1 MMQTFGFY
9 SSVAAGAALV
19 SVYAAY
25 RFLLGARRNRVFS
38 DTPLVRIRS
47 AAQGYV
53 HVQGRASP
61 PPGDPITAPLSGIR
75 CVWWDY
81 QIEKRETSSQGRTSW
96 HTIDRATSVAPFTL
110 SDGDA
115 QCLVGPVGAEI
126 TPTGKD
132 VWYGDT
138 PRPLAGAPAL
148 RQILGDRDYRY
159 TERVIADGA
168 QLSVLGDLRSNSAVI
183 ETDQQVAAVLAGW
196 KKDQQSLLQRFDSN
210 HDGRIDQDE
219 WAAARAT
226 ARTQVQAGGQGSSV
240 SRISVVGQTTHGAP
254 FVITPLDARQL
265 VSREK
270 LKTALALAAGILA
283 VIVTVWAI
291 RKAIHLSP
299 ARVVSSDVK
308 TGQPGT
314 FSRM

>member
-1 MMQTFGFY
+1 MHTPGFY
-9 SSVAAGAALV
+9 YSVAAGAAIV

-25 RFLLGARRNRVFS
+25 RFLSSAGRNRVFS
-38 DTPLVRIRS
+38 DTPVVRIRS

-53 HVQGRASP
+53 HVQGRAGQ

-81 QIEKRETSSQGRTSW
+81 HIERRANSSESRRSW
-96 HTIDRATSVAPFTL
+96 TTIDRAASVAPFSL
-110 SDGDA
+110 EDGDA
-115 QCLVGPVGAEI
+115 QCLIGPVGAEI
-126 TPTGKD
+126 TPTGKS

-138 PRPLAGAPAL
+138 ARPLAGIPPHQS
-148 RQILGDRDYRY
+148 QIVSEQDYRY
-159 TERVIADGA
+159 TERVIAEGV
-168 QLSVLGDLRSNSAVI
+168 QLSVLGELRSDSAVS

-219 WAAARAT
+219 WAAARVA

-240 SRISVVGQTTHGAP
+240 SRVSVVGQTTHGAP

-270 LKTALALAAGILA
+270 LKTIVALVASLVA

-291 RKAIHLSP
+291 RKAIHLP
-299 ARVVSSDVK
+299 GRNPDVTVSMQHN
-308 TGQPGT
+308 T
-314 FSRM
+314 